1 MTIAPPSAPIPFG
14 LFEQKILTLYR
25 HPLRAR
31 STFYLMASVLREFG
45 SLPGVTSTADFT
57 TCRCAEFATHLPLRN
72 VNTTISRLRALRT
85 ASSFSFG
92 EGWTERLPQWSR
104 LFPRAAP
111 PLKRRHLDHDQ
122 VVRLLEHLKRHAS
135 DGWLSH
141 RLYAL
146 GAVVAYTG
154 LRRNEALRLHLED
167 LDPARGVLTVVA
179 RLRLKTVGSAAPVA
193 LPPELGLV
201 LADWLPRAGPDW
213 LFPGVY
219 HRGPWEGGA
228 PGYRPGDRLAQAGVA
243 CGVPGVGFH
252 ALRHTW
258 GKLAVGRFGLSR
270 EQVRTNL
277 RHGHT
282 DTTEGYL
289 HRDDAE
295 GLRRIGAAI
304 SFRAPPPSP

>member
-1 MTIAPPSAPIPFG
+1 
-14 LFEQKILTLYR
+14 
-25 HPLRAR
+25 
-31 STFYLMASVLREFG
+31 MASVLREFAA
-45 SLPGVTSTADFT
+45 LPGVTSTSDFT
-57 TCRCAEFATHLPLRN
+57 TVRCAEFATHLPLRN
-72 VNTTISRLRALRT
+72 VNTTISRLKALRT
-85 ASSFSFG
+85 ASMFSFG

-111 PLKRRHLDHDQ
+111 PVKRRHLDHDQ
-122 VVRLLEHLKRHAS
+122 VVRLLEHLGRHAGE
-135 DGWLSH
+135 GWREH

-146 GAVVAYTG
+146 ASVVAYTG
-154 LRRNEALRLHLED
+154 LRRNEALRLQLED
-167 LDPARGVLTVVA
+167 LDATAGVLQVVA

-193 LPPELGLV
+193 LPPELAPILER
-201 LADWLPRAGPDW
+201 WTPSAGPDW
-213 LFPGVY
+213 LFPGWQRV
-219 HRGPWEGGA
+219 GPWQGGA

-295 GLRRIGAAI
+295 GLRIIGRSI
-304 SFRAPPPSP
+304 SFRPPSSPA